1 MWCQISPEQFEA
13 VEVSQAEVRDK
24 LMRRIN
30 RFLHLAQNPSAQV
43 LRQLRS
49 VMSWHTMRG
58 WYSVQYVFPAFLVI
72 HVSDAQPSCVA
83 QQEPEWSKT
92 CSSKISSNSK
102 ADVCIYWLWCRYY
115 SCAWLCWRGPDW
127 TPRDAFGLRPMA
139 LALCQVRDLLFI
151 RSCACTDELREV
163 EVGKLCYAW
172 KIVPRTPPAGVA
184 KDSGAQTAIECGI
197 VWPFLSR
204 SPKPRNC

>member
-30 RFLHLAQNPSAQV
+30 RFLHLAQNPSTQV
-43 LRQLRS
+43 LLQLRS
-49 VMSWHTMRG
+49 VMSWR
-58 WYSVQYVFPAFLVI
+58 YLFPAFIVI
-72 HVSDAQPSCVA
+72 HVSDAQPYCVA

-102 ADVCIYWLWCRYY
+102 ADVCICWLWCRYGY
-115 SCAWLCWRGPDW
+115 YGCAWLCWRGPDW
-127 TPRDAFGLRPMA
+127 TPRDAFGFRPMA

-163 EVGKLCYAW
+163 EAGKLCYAMHRFSQHPTAHRCPQCLCYAW
-172 KIVPRTPPAGVA
+172 KIVPRTPPARVA
-184 KDSGAQTAIECGI
+184 KDSGRKLQ
-197 VWPFLSR
+197 LSVA
-204 SPKPRNC
+204 